1 MKISISSASSAGL
14 SPLTIASPASSLPV
28 AADKPARKK
37 RKPYDEDEKAAI
49 LEGVKLSGVNRYQ
62 LRQGLS
68 VRKAGKRIYDKVKD
82 KLPYRTA
89 DDIGNWVMNN
99 KGLLPASSLVP
110 PPQSSSSVVEEP
122 PSKRQRLSEQL
133 TPRDLGADVQLEA
146 DI

>member
-1 MKISISSASSAGL
+1 MKNSISSASSAGL

-49 LEGVKLSGVNRYQ
+49 LEGVKLSGINRYQ

-68 VRKAGKRIYDKVKD
+68 DMKAGKRIYDKVKD
-82 KLPYRTA
+82 KLPDRNA
-89 DDIGNWVMNN
+89 KDIGNWVMNN
-99 KGLLPASSLVP
+99 RGKLPASSLVP
-110 PPQSSSSVVEEP
+110 PPPSSPSGEEP